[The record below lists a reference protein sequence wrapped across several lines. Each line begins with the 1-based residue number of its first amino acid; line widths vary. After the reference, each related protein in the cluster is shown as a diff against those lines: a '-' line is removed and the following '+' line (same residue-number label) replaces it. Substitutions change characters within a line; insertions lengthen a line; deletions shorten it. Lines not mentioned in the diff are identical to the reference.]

1 MPVMRE
7 MNDNYALVYLRL
19 KHEGCWSELTEYNNF
34 MATTITAKPNRA
46 KKFIIAYDD
55 VKLNGNYKL
64 KNFLRDLK
72 KSDRVK
78 EIYSINKINAKR
90 EVYRILLKESYENM
104 VRGILDNY
112 TVFDIKDLIVNGEE
126 RLALIVPVS
135 EIIELKKDM
144 ESIGKVLKFI
154 YKKIRLD
161 DIFLSIF
168 SLSKRERESMKL
180 AYLYGFYEMPKK
192 VTLDEL
198 ARLLG
203 ISKPTI
209 EDYIRR
215 AERKIIKSFSYQ
227 LYYYDMLLEDLL
239 EDL

>member
-1 MPVMRE
+1 M
-7 MNDNYALVYLRL
+7 
-19 KHEGCWSELTEYNNF
+19 C
-34 MATTITAKPNRA
+34 I
-46 KKFIIAYDD
+46 
-55 VKLNGNYKL
+55 
-64 KNFLRDLK
+64 RD
-72 KSDRVK
+72 S
-78 EIYSINKINAKR
+78 
-90 EVYRILLKESYENM
+90 
-104 VRGILDNY
+104 
-112 TVFDIKDLIVNGEE
+112 FDIKDLIVNGEE

-154 YKKIRLD
+154 YRKIRLD

-192 VTLDEL
+192 VTLDDL
-198 ARLLG
+198 ASLLG

>member
-1 MPVMRE
+1 MRE
-7 MNDNYALVYLRL
+7 TNDNYALVYLRL

-34 MATTITAKPNRA
+34 MATTIAAKPNRE

-72 KSDRVK
+72 KSDKVK
-78 EIYSINKINAKR
+78 EIYSINKINAKK

-112 TVFDIKDLIVNGEE
+112 TVFDIRDLIVNGEE
-126 RLALIVPVS
+126 RLALIIPTS

-144 ESIGKVLKFI
+144 ESIGKMLKFI

-168 SLSKRERESMKL
+168 SLSKRERESIKL

-239 EDL
+239 KDL